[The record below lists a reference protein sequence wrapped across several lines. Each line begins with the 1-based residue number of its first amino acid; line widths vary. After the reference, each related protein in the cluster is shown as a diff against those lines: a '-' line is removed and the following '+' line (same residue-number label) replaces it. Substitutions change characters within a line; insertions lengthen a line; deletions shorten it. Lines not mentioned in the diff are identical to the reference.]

1 MIMFG
6 RCLRAEVRKLHGSLI
21 WLAVAVL
28 PLISAVMGTFNY
40 LGNLGIL
47 QDQWYSLW
55 TQHALFYC
63 LLFAPALTGVYCAYL
78 CRLEHMDRNWNMVR
92 TMPVPCWAIFAG
104 KLAVISLLSLVT
116 QLVIGLLFILSGK
129 LIGLTAPIP
138 LELFLWLARGWCAI
152 TVQGAILLCCAL
164 VIRSFA
170 VPVGLGLIGGL
181 SGLAIIVQGV
191 GGYWP
196 FSLLMLG
203 MCANHPSAPMDCSP
217 LLFTAT
223 TIIWLFLAI
232 AFGTLW
238 LQKRDV
244 QTT

>member
-1 MIMFG
+1 MFG
-6 RCLRAEVRKLHGSLI
+6 RCLRAEVRKLHGSMI

-28 PLISAVMGTFNY
+28 PLVSAVLGTFNY
-40 LGNLGIL
+40 LGNLTIL

-63 LLFAPALTGVYCAYL
+63 FLFAPALTGVYCAYL
-78 CRLEHMDRNWNMVR
+78 CRLEHKDRNWNLVR
-92 TMPVPCWAIFAG
+92 TMPVPCWAIFAS
-104 KLAVISLLSLVT
+104 KLAVVSLLSLAA
-116 QLVIGLLFILSGK
+116 QLLIGVFFLLSGK

-138 LELFLWLARGWCAI
+138 PELLLWLTRGWCAL

-181 SGLAIIVQGV
+181 SGLAVVVQGA

-203 MCANHPSAPMDCSP
+203 MCANHPSAPMACSP
-217 LLFTAT
+217 LLFAVTAAV
-223 TIIWLFLAI
+223 WLLLTLL
-232 AFGTLW
+232 FGTLW

-244 QTT
+244 QTN